1 MALSPAKRHFIK
13 TSAAMAAEATPHG
26 ATVEGLQAYEQ
37 QLAQLHQ
44 DRLRLSQVQG
54 NERKAELK
62 RQLVPAYA
70 PYIEGVLEAGQGAQD
85 DVLGYLM
92 VWRIDI
98 GDYQGALDIAE
109 YVLRHGL
116 ALPDRFERSSGC
128 LVAEEIAEAAL
139 KAQKTKD
146 SFDLDVLHRTLALT
160 DDQDMP
166 DEARAKLYLAAGRAT
181 LEGLTQDN
189 PGPPGKLQAGA
200 DLLKRAIELH
210 SMCGGKQAFDAA
222 TRLLNKLAAKPG
234 G

>member
-13 TSAAMAAEATPHG
+13 ASAALAAEATPHG
-26 ATVEGLQAYEQ
+26 ETVEGLPAYEQ

-44 DRLRLSQVQG
+44 DRLRLSQIQG

-62 RQLVPAYA
+62 RELTPAYA
-70 PYIEGVLEAGQGAQD
+70 PYVEGVLEAGQGAQD
-85 DVLGYLM
+85 EVLVTLM
-92 VWRIDI
+92 VWRIDT

-109 YVLRHGL
+109 YVLVHNL
-116 ALPDRFERSSGC
+116 SLPDRFERSSGC

-139 KAQKTKD
+139 KAQKAKD
-146 SFDLDVLHRTLALT
+146 SFDLEVLHRTIAIT

-181 LEGLTQDN
+181 LEGLTLDN
-189 PGPPGKLQAGA
+189 PGPAGKVQAGA

-210 SMCGGKQAFDAA
+210 SMCGGKQAYDAA
-222 TRLLNKLAAKPG
+222 IKLQTKLAAQQG